1 MNKNYHAAD
10 MLLKYSSL
18 VGLDTFKNVEVAI
31 NKIDWEEIESGDYTF
46 SQLILIEVFRFL
58 LTDSGNV
65 QLEDLLA
72 LSETERQAVMLT
84 LNEKFKVN
92 SFEDI

>member
-1 MNKNYHAAD
+1 
-10 MLLKYSSL
+10 
-18 VGLDTFKNVEVAI
+18 
-31 NKIDWEEIESGDYTF
+31 
-46 SQLILIEVFRFL
+46 
-58 LTDSGNV
+58 V